1 MTHLVGKA
9 VRIASL
15 SVIAVLLLGVTALA
29 AEEDMAVA
37 IGATTGSSLRLRSGP
52 SLDAS
57 VITMLDE
64 DVPVAVL
71 DDTLDGW
78 YKINYNGNTGFVSA
92 DYMLI
97 DQDNIFNAYGR
108 VEGDGVNV
116 RSSSS
121 TDSEVLTV
129 MNRSSIATVNG
140 FEDGW
145 YKITETEPA
154 PGYSMKEP
162 TTQEIYIKAGTSKS
176 VTFENIPLSAL
187 VVYKY
192 DSVTG
197 EAVSNAVFQVKYL
210 AGGSGTGG
218 TVIGQ
223 KKTGLNGMC
232 MWTGLNPGS
241 YIVEEVDPA
250 DGYNIINSSE
260 TVYLADDGE
269 QSVVTVRFNNSP
281 NGSLL
286 IRKVCATNPS
296 VTLQN
301 AEFKVTYAD
310 GTAFSLGREF
320 SAQEKSPSGVR
331 SISGRQLP
339 PDGKSLSGGG
349 VPPEGGSP
357 PPSSSSSVMSSPV
370 IGESYP
376 SQSKGILK
384 RILFRT
390 RPLGRAFGWISIL
403 STRAWTMSLSSSAG
417 TMSSISRYALVTL
430 RTCSAVRFS
439 LPAL

>member
-145 YKITETEPA
+145 YKITA
-154 PGYSMKEP
+154 NGVDGYIRSDYLTMCGSSASA
-162 TTQEIYIKAGTSKS
+162 AGS
-176 VTFENIPLSAL
+176 L
-187 VVYKY
+187 
-192 DSVTG
+192 
-197 EAVSNAVFQVKYL
+197 
-210 AGGSGTGG
+210 GGSASDVVSFAKQYLGTRYAYGG
-218 TVIGQ
+218 
-223 KKTGLNGMC
+223 
-232 MWTGLNPGS
+232 S
-241 YIVEEVDPA
+241 
-250 DGYNIINSSE
+250 
-260 TVYLADDGE
+260 
-269 QSVVTVRFNNSP
+269 
-281 NGSLL
+281 
-286 IRKVCATNPS
+286 
-296 VTLQN
+296 
-301 AEFKVTYAD
+301 
-310 GTAFSLGREF
+310 
-320 SAQEKSPSGVR
+320 SPSGFDC
-331 SISGRQLP
+331 SGFTMYVYKNFGYSLP
-339 PDGKSLSGGG
+339 HTATGQWQSGLGTRVYSLGELQPGDLVFFNDPARNAGKACSHAGIYVGGG
-349 VPPEGGSP
+349 QMIH
-357 PPSSSSSVMSSPV
+357 SSSSRSGGV
-370 IGESYP
+370 I
-376 SQSKGILK
+376 
-384 RILFRT
+384 
-390 RPLGRAFGWISIL
+390 ISDL
-403 STRAWTMSLSSSAG
+403 TSGYYNTYFVG
-417 TMSSISRYALVTL
+417 GL
-430 RTCSAVRFS
+430 R
-439 LPAL
+439 L

>member
-37 IGATTGSSLRLRSGP
+37 IGTTTGSSLRLRSGP

-145 YKITETEPA
+145 YKITA
-154 PGYSMKEP
+154 NGVDGYIRSDYLTMCGSSASA
-162 TTQEIYIKAGTSKS
+162 AGS
-176 VTFENIPLSAL
+176 L
-187 VVYKY
+187 
-192 DSVTG
+192 
-197 EAVSNAVFQVKYL
+197 
-210 AGGSGTGG
+210 GGSASDVVSFAKQFLGTRYAYGG
-218 TVIGQ
+218 
-223 KKTGLNGMC
+223 
-232 MWTGLNPGS
+232 S
-241 YIVEEVDPA
+241 
-250 DGYNIINSSE
+250 
-260 TVYLADDGE
+260 
-269 QSVVTVRFNNSP
+269 
-281 NGSLL
+281 
-286 IRKVCATNPS
+286 
-296 VTLQN
+296 
-301 AEFKVTYAD
+301 
-310 GTAFSLGREF
+310 
-320 SAQEKSPSGVR
+320 SPSGFDCSGFTMYVYKNFGYSLPHTATGQWQSGYGTRIYNISELQPGDLVFFCDPSR
-331 SISGRQLP
+331 SN
-339 PDGKSLSGGG
+339 GKACSHAGIYVGGG
-349 VPPEGGSP
+349 QHIH
-357 PPSSSSSVMSSPV
+357 SSSSRSGGV
-370 IGESYP
+370 I
-376 SQSKGILK
+376 
-384 RILFRT
+384 
-390 RPLGRAFGWISIL
+390 ISDL
-403 STRAWTMSLSSSAG
+403 TSGYYNTYFVG
-417 TMSSISRYALVTL
+417 GL
-430 RTCSAVRFS
+430 R
-439 LPAL
+439 L

>member
-116 RSSSS
+116 RSSS

-145 YKITETEPA
+145 YKITA
-154 PGYSMKEP
+154 
-162 TTQEIYIKAGTSKS
+162 
-176 VTFENIPLSAL
+176 
-187 VVYKY
+187 
-192 DSVTG
+192 
-197 EAVSNAVFQVKYL
+197 
-210 AGGSGTGG
+210 
-218 TVIGQ
+218 
-223 KKTGLNGMC
+223 NG
-232 MWTGLNPGS
+232 
-241 YIVEEVDPA
+241 V
-250 DGYNIINSSE
+250 DGYIRSDYLTMCGSS
-260 TVYLADDGE
+260 A
-269 QSVVTVRFNNSP
+269 
-281 NGSLL
+281 
-286 IRKVCATNPS
+286 
-296 VTLQN
+296 
-301 AEFKVTYAD
+301 
-310 GTAFSLGREF
+310 
-320 SAQEKSPSGVR
+320 SAASTEA
-331 SISGRQLP
+331 RQL
-339 PDGKSLSGGG
+339 
-349 VPPEGGSP
+349 
-357 PPSSSSSVMSSPV
+357 SPV
-370 IGESYP
+370 
-376 SQSKGILK
+376 
-384 RILFRT
+384 
-390 RPLGRAFGWISIL
+390 
-403 STRAWTMSLSSSAG
+403 
-417 TMSSISRYALVTL
+417 
-430 RTCSAVRFS
+430 
-439 LPAL
+439 

>member
-145 YKITETEPA
+145 YKITA
-154 PGYSMKEP
+154 NGVDGYIRSDYLTMCGSSASA
-162 TTQEIYIKAGTSKS
+162 AGS
-176 VTFENIPLSAL
+176 L
-187 VVYKY
+187 
-192 DSVTG
+192 
-197 EAVSNAVFQVKYL
+197 
-210 AGGSGTGG
+210 GGSASDVVSFAKQYLGTRYAYGG
-218 TVIGQ
+218 
-223 KKTGLNGMC
+223 
-232 MWTGLNPGS
+232 S
-241 YIVEEVDPA
+241 
-250 DGYNIINSSE
+250 
-260 TVYLADDGE
+260 
-269 QSVVTVRFNNSP
+269 
-281 NGSLL
+281 
-286 IRKVCATNPS
+286 
-296 VTLQN
+296 
-301 AEFKVTYAD
+301 
-310 GTAFSLGREF
+310 
-320 SAQEKSPSGVR
+320 SPSGFDCSGFTMYVYKNFGYSLPHTATGQWQSGYGTRIYNISELQPGDLVFFCDPSR
-331 SISGRQLP
+331 SN
-339 PDGKSLSGGG
+339 GKACSHAGIYVGNGQHIHASSSRSGGVIISDLTSG
-349 VPPEGGSP
+349 YYNTYFVGG
-357 PPSSSSSVMSSPV
+357 
-370 IGESYP
+370 IR
-376 SQSKGILK
+376 L
-384 RILFRT
+384 
-390 RPLGRAFGWISIL
+390 
-403 STRAWTMSLSSSAG
+403 
-417 TMSSISRYALVTL
+417 
-430 RTCSAVRFS
+430 
-439 LPAL
+439 

>member
-145 YKITETEPA
+145 YKITA
-154 PGYSMKEP
+154 NGVDGYIRSDYLTMCGSSASA
-162 TTQEIYIKAGTSKS
+162 AGS
-176 VTFENIPLSAL
+176 L
-187 VVYKY
+187 
-192 DSVTG
+192 
-197 EAVSNAVFQVKYL
+197 
-210 AGGSGTGG
+210 GGSASDVVSFAKQYLGTRYAYGG
-218 TVIGQ
+218 
-223 KKTGLNGMC
+223 
-232 MWTGLNPGS
+232 S
-241 YIVEEVDPA
+241 
-250 DGYNIINSSE
+250 
-260 TVYLADDGE
+260 
-269 QSVVTVRFNNSP
+269 
-281 NGSLL
+281 
-286 IRKVCATNPS
+286 
-296 VTLQN
+296 
-301 AEFKVTYAD
+301 
-310 GTAFSLGREF
+310 
-320 SAQEKSPSGVR
+320 SPSGFDCSGFTMYVYKNFGYSLPHTATGQWQSGYGTRIYNISELQPGDLVFFCDPSR
-331 SISGRQLP
+331 SN
-339 PDGKSLSGGG
+339 GKACSHAGIYVGGG
-349 VPPEGGSP
+349 QHIH
-357 PPSSSSSVMSSPV
+357 SSSSRSGGV
-370 IGESYP
+370 I
-376 SQSKGILK
+376 
-384 RILFRT
+384 
-390 RPLGRAFGWISIL
+390 ISDL
-403 STRAWTMSLSSSAG
+403 TSGYYNTYFVG
-417 TMSSISRYALVTL
+417 GL
-430 RTCSAVRFS
+430 R
-439 LPAL
+439 L

>member
-145 YKITETEPA
+145 YKITA
-154 PGYSMKEP
+154 NGVDGYIRSDYLTMCGSSASA
-162 TTQEIYIKAGTSKS
+162 AGS
-176 VTFENIPLSAL
+176 L
-187 VVYKY
+187 
-192 DSVTG
+192 
-197 EAVSNAVFQVKYL
+197 
-210 AGGSGTGG
+210 GGSASDVVSFAKQFLGTRYAYGG
-218 TVIGQ
+218 
-223 KKTGLNGMC
+223 
-232 MWTGLNPGS
+232 S
-241 YIVEEVDPA
+241 
-250 DGYNIINSSE
+250 
-260 TVYLADDGE
+260 
-269 QSVVTVRFNNSP
+269 
-281 NGSLL
+281 
-286 IRKVCATNPS
+286 
-296 VTLQN
+296 
-301 AEFKVTYAD
+301 
-310 GTAFSLGREF
+310 
-320 SAQEKSPSGVR
+320 SPSGFDCSGFTMYVYKNFGYSLPHTATGQWQSGYGTRIYIISELQPGDLVFFCDPSR
-331 SISGRQLP
+331 SN
-339 PDGKSLSGGG
+339 GKACSHAGIYVGGG
-349 VPPEGGSP
+349 QHIH
-357 PPSSSSSVMSSPV
+357 SSSSRSGGV
-370 IGESYP
+370 I
-376 SQSKGILK
+376 
-384 RILFRT
+384 
-390 RPLGRAFGWISIL
+390 ISDL
-403 STRAWTMSLSSSAG
+403 TSGYYNTYFVG
-417 TMSSISRYALVTL
+417 GL
-430 RTCSAVRFS
+430 R
-439 LPAL
+439 L